1 MILVMEVAIQ
11 MLPNEPVQL
20 HGIIDQL
27 RTQLAGLT
35 QTLTEQQ
42 ERIDS
47 DAKRIDQLLEYIE
60 LLRRKRFGPST
71 DKVPDGQLNLF
82 DETELEALIGQ
93 LEAEADAHAKPPK
106 GENTKAN
113 TSKEKPKRKPLPA
126 HLTRV
131 ERILD
136 LSEEEKAALGENWQF
151 IGYDI
156 SEQLADLPRQ
166 LYVIEYKRAKYAPVD
181 DSVEAGEAG
190 MKIAPRAP
198 QIIPKAIAH
207 ASLLASI
214 VTGKFVDALPLYR
227 QEKIFARE
235 GIDIPR
241 QTMAGWLMQLQAPLA
256 PIAEAIK
263 AQLLLGTT
271 LSIDETRLQV
281 LNEPGRDNTQE
292 SFIWVFCGGPP
303 QRPVRWFEYA
313 PSRAAAVPHEVLFG
327 GRAPGSDPPIELIL
341 QSDGYSAYYVLAKV
355 EEIIDHA
362 GCWAHVR
369 RKFVEAA
376 AGREAS
382 LAQEVVA
389 MIGELYAIE
398 KRLRPMAHGQQAD
411 ADTRVCERQAFSL
424 PIIERIKAWLDRHVL
439 RVAPKSLLGK
449 AIGYALNQWPTLIVF
464 LSHGEVEIDNNQ
476 AENAIRPFVVGR
488 KNWLFAGC
496 PEGAQTSALLYS
508 LIETAKVNGLEP
520 RAYLN
525 HLFEQLP
532 LARTPQAIEALLPF
546 NLRPEDLGA
555 PGRLASISDP
565 AVSGK
570 R

>member
-1 MILVMEVAIQ
+1 MEVAIQ

-20 HGIIDQL
+20 HGIIHQL
-27 RTQLAGLT
+27 RAQLDALT

-93 LEAEADAHAKPPK
+93 LEAEADAKTKPPK
-106 GENTKAN
+106 GENTKTN
-113 TSKEKPKRKPLPA
+113 PPKGQPKRKPLPA

-136 LSEEEKAALGENWQF
+136 LSEQEKAALGENWHF
-151 IGYDI
+151 IGYDV

-181 DSVEAGEAG
+181 DSVEDEEAG
-190 MKIAPRAP
+190 IKIAPRAP
-198 QIIPKAIAH
+198 QMIPKAIAH

-241 QTMAGWLMQLQAPLA
+241 QSMAGWLMQLQAPLA
-256 PIAEAIK
+256 PIAQAIK
-263 AQLLLGTT
+263 AQLLLGAT
-271 LSIDETRLQV
+271 LNIDETRLQV

-303 QRPVRWFEYA
+303 GRAVRWFEYA
-313 PSRAAAVPHEVLFG
+313 TSRAAAVPHAVLFG
-327 GRAPGSDPPIELIL
+327 EHGAGSDPPIELIL
-341 QSDGYSAYYVLAKV
+341 QSDGYSAYHVLAKV

-369 RKFVEAA
+369 RKFVEAG

-382 LAQEVVA
+382 LAQAMVA

-398 KRLRPMAHGQQAD
+398 KRLRLERAD
-411 ADTRVCERQAFSL
+411 ADTRVRERQAFSL
-424 PIIERIKAWLDRHVL
+424 PIIEQIKAWLDRHVL

-449 AIGYALNQWPTLIVF
+449 AIGYALNQWPTLLVF
-464 LSHGEVEIDNNQ
+464 LDHGEVEIDNNQ

-508 LIETAKVNGLEP
+508 LIETAKANKLEP

-532 LARTPQAIEALLPF
+532 LAKTPQAIEALLPF
-546 NLRPEDLGA
+546 NLRPEDLPA
-555 PGRLASISDP
+555 PARLASITDP